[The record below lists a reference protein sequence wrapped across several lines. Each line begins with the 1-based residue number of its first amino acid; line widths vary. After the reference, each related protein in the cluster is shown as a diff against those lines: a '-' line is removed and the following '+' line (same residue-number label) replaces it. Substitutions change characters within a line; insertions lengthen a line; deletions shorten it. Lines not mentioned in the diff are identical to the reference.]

1 MQITKEEIRRVV
13 SNVQNY
19 TLAKKYLKAADIE
32 SMVVLCDA
40 SGQYH
45 VDAHINQDV
54 YSNHI
59 TITIDENYHVTAY
72 ECSCPFVRKKVAVL
86 TLVKC

>member
-1 MQITKEEIRRVV
+1 MQITKEEIKRVV

-45 VDAHINQDV
+45 VDAHIS
-54 YSNHI
+54 Y
-59 TITIDENYHVTAY
+59 YHY
-72 ECSCPFVRKKVAVL
+72 HR
-86 TLVKC
+86 